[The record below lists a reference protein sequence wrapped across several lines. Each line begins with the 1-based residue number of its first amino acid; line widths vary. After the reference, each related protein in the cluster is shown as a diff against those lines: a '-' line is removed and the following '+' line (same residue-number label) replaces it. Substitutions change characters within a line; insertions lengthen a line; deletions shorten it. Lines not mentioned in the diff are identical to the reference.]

1 MSFVRDVMRRVF
13 PRLAMFVALVAVAGC
28 GSPSAPSQ
36 ANIPYSAT
44 DLRVGTG
51 TEATTGRNVT
61 VNYTGWLYD
70 ESRPD
75 KKGAQFDTSIG
86 RGPFPFLIGARA
98 VIAGWDQG
106 VPGMRVGGLRRLVL
120 PPSLAYGSTGSGPI
134 PPNAALVFDI
144 ELLTVQ

>member
-1 MSFVRDVMRRVF
+1 MSFARDLKCRVS
-13 PRLAMFVALVAVAGC
+13 PRLAVFVALVALAGC
-28 GSPSAPSQ
+28 GSPSAPTPS
-36 ANIPYSAT
+36 NVPYSAT

-51 TEATTGRNVT
+51 TEAVNGRTVT
-61 VNYTGWLYD
+61 VHYTGWLHD

-75 KKGAQFDTSIG
+75 NKGAQFETSIG
-86 RGPFPFLIGARA
+86 RTPFQFVLGTRA

-106 VPGMRVGGLRRLVL
+106 VPGMRVTGLRRLVL

-134 PPNAALVFDI
+134 PPNATLIFEI